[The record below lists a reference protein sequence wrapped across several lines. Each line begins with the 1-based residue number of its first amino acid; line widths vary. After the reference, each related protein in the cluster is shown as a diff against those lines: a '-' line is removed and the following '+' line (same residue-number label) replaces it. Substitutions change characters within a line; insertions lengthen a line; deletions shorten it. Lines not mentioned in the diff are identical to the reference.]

1 MCAVRFESGFFLLH
15 CKLAFLAWRMTVMFG
30 RDLCKGRAIGGR
42 KGKVEEILGDVGV
55 VWGIGD
61 PGDIYLGPHAS
72 TLMSRCTCVAY

>member
-1 MCAVRFESGFFLLH
+1 
-15 CKLAFLAWRMTVMFG
+15 MFG